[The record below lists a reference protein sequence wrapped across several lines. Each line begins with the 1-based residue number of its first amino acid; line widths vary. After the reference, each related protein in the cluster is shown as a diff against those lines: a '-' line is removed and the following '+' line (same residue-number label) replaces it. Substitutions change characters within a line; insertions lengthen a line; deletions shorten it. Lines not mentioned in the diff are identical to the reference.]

1 MGWYRCTC
9 GFMTEAT
16 PRIGDSIASVS
27 HLHPGTRLDGT
38 ASIMRMEEIQA
49 PALDRET
56 ACAVVPR
63 GAHPKESAVTT
74 PSSLP
79 QRTERP
85 QRRAA

>member
-1 MGWYRCTC
+1 MGWYRCAC

-16 PRIGDSIASVS
+16 PLIGDSITSVS
-27 HLHPGTRLDGT
+27 HLHRATRLDGT
-38 ASIMRMEEIQA
+38 SSIVRMQETHA